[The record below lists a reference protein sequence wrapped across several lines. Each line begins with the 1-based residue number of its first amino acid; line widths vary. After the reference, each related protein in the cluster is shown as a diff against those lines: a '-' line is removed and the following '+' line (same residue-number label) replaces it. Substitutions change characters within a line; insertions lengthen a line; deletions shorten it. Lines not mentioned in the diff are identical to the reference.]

1 MLTNKF
7 AYHLVYIKIAPS
19 SNNGNDLGFLLDPLN
34 LKYMYTVA
42 FKILRIQFATIHLR
56 KILT

>member
-7 AYHLVYIKIAPS
+7 AYPLVYIEIAPS
-19 SNNGNDLGFLLDPLN
+19 SNNGKDLGFLLDPLN
-34 LKYMYTVA
+34 LRYIS

-56 KILT
+56 

>member
-19 SNNGNDLGFLLDPLN
+19 SNNGNVLGFLLDTLN
-34 LKYMYTVA
+34 LRYIV
-42 FKILRIQFATIHLR
+42 F
-56 KILT
+56 

>member
-19 SNNGNDLGFLLDPLN
+19 SNNGNDLGFLLILLTLDIYP
-34 LKYMYTVA
+34 LKY
-42 FKILRIQFATIHLR
+42 
-56 KILT
+56 